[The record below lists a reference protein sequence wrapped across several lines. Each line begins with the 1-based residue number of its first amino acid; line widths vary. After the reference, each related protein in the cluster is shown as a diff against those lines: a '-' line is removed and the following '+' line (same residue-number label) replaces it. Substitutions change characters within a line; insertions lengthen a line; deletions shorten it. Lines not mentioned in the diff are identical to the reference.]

1 LYSLVNTI
9 YTLHTFL
16 HLFKTYFKKLFKI
29 MLLLHSSGLY
39 ILIWNSK
46 NRHSIQNLIK
56 YIFSYRQE
64 QDKEVKMYREVYNRH
79 KDFLQ
84 ACVGDEFRSPNI

>member
-1 LYSLVNTI
+1 M
-9 YTLHTFL
+9 H
-16 HLFKTYFKKLFKI
+16 K
-29 MLLLHSSGLY
+29 LLHSSGLY

-84 ACVGDEFRSPNI
+84 ACVGDEFEMVGFILMTILGCNKMSRKKE